1 MEYLQDTFVYQLLA
15 AQKRLVAAV
24 KQDFTDSGITH
35 ENYITLHFIF
45 ENPGL
50 TQAELAER
58 NDKDRNVIVKTIDR
72 LEAAGLVRRV
82 RGTRDR
88 RSFCLFITE
97 EGEAVVR
104 EYWARL
110 VQRQEECLTAL
121 SVEEKKTLMALLM
134 KVNDEGRT

>member
-1 MEYLQDTFVYQLLA
+1 MEYLQDTFVYQLLT
-15 AQKRLVAAV
+15 AQKKLVAAV

-50 TQAELAER
+50 TQVELAER

-82 RGTRDR
+82 RGMRDR

-104 EYWARL
+104 EYWTRL

>member
-1 MEYLQDTFVYQLLA
+1 MEYLRDTFVYQLLA
-15 AQKRLVAAV
+15 AQKKLVAAV

-50 TQAELAER
+50 TQVELAER

-82 RGTRDR
+82 RGMRDR

-104 EYWARL
+104 EYWTRL

>member
-1 MEYLQDTFVYQLLA
+1 MEYLQDTFVYQLLT
-15 AQKRLVAAV
+15 AQKKLVAAV

-50 TQAELAER
+50 TQVELAER

-82 RGTRDR
+82 RGMRDR

>member
-1 MEYLQDTFVYQLLA
+1 MEYLQDTFVYHLLT
-15 AQKRLVAAV
+15 AQKKLVAAV

-50 TQAELAER
+50 TQVELAER

-82 RGTRDR
+82 RGMRDR

-134 KVNDEGRT
+134 KVNDEGER